1 VIYVLE
7 LLIIVMI
14 VLKTE
19 FKNQVVIVHLLLDT
33 IMLKMKLN
41 VQNVLLGV
49 LLVSVIPYVKP
60 VTLIYK
66 EKTLSQIVHVHS
78 DFMKMLLTIVTNVML
93 NVNNVVDLLEIVTH
107 VLVIE
112 KKNLLVTVLMV
123 LMMPKPQLVHLVT
136 KFVELVWILLITVL
150 LVLMPE
156 DQSQNVHFYHQ
167 PLKVLKLLIFQ
178 SDLLLLSIV
187 KLNVKLVLLPV
198 INV

>member
-1 VIYVLE
+1 MMVFHLNVNHVLINVIYVLE

-78 DFMKMLLTIVTNVML
+78 DFMKMVLTIVTNVMY
-93 NVNNVVDLLEIVTH
+93 V
-107 VLVIE
+107 
-112 KKNLLVTVLMV
+112 KC
-123 LMMPKPQLVHLVT
+123 
-136 KFVELVWILLITVL
+136 VE
-150 LVLMPE
+150 
-156 DQSQNVHFYHQ
+156 
-167 PLKVLKLLIFQ
+167 
-178 SDLLLLSIV
+178 
-187 KLNVKLVLLPV
+187 
-198 INV
+198 